1 MINKTA
7 RRSSSKVQ
15 LNRWNWSFDF
25 NQYQMSPKI
34 GLDISRKK
42 IKKLV
47 LYDMRSQFV
56 SPAFG
61 WLWSIRPRVH
71 EPYHSIIIC
80 IFSTPFH
87 LILTIF

>member
-47 LYDMRSQFV
+47 LYDISAHNLYLPLLDGCGR
-56 SPAFG
+56 
-61 WLWSIRPRVH
+61 
-71 EPYHSIIIC
+71 
-80 IFSTPFH
+80 
-87 LILTIF
+87 